1 MQSDLDDTAN
11 CNGPA
16 PGRRALVP
24 VLAVIG
30 LAVLGGLGLA
40 GWLMQGDP
48 MFMSLAVSG
57 LRGCF

>member
-1 MQSDLDDTAN
+1 MAVHSEIIEPQTA
-11 CNGPA
+11 
-16 PGRRALVP
+16 RRRYLTP
-24 VLAVIG
+24 VVTIAMVAIIG
-30 LAVLGGLGLA
+30 LVGLA